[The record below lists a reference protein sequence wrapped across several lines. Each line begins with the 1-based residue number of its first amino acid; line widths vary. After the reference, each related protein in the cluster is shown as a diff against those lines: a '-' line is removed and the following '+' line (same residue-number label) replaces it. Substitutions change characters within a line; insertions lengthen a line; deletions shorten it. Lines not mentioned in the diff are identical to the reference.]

1 MTTELWTCGP
11 VDLWNCGPV
20 DLWKFGPVDLWTCGP
35 VALWPC
41 ELVDLCGLAN
51 WLSGPGRAS
60 AAANHRWW
68 TIQSSPTE
76 SLGLLHYTC
85 KCSFTGQCRVWLSA
99 THSLTVVAFSCSQL
113 LYYWSV
119 TDGECLTERRKTSA
133 STLNLTA
140 RHNSS
145 LKQVM
150 PADIY
155 LRIMSTTC
163 GSGNQ
168 PT

>member
-1 MTTELWTCGP
+1 MLQEFDNRTVDLWTCGP
-11 VDLWNCGPV
+11 VNCGPV
-20 DLWKFGPVDLWTCGP
+20 DLWTCGPVDLWTCGP

-119 TDGECLTERRKTSA
+119 TDGECLTGRRKA
-133 STLNLTA
+133 ST
-140 RHNSS
+140 
-145 LKQVM
+145 
-150 PADIY
+150 
-155 LRIMSTTC
+155 STLI
-163 GSGNQ
+163 GLHAII
-168 PT
+168 PP